1 MRRELAGA
9 RVWVVGASSGIGA
22 ALAEELVRR
31 GAVVAIS
38 ARRRA
43 ELEQV
48 SGGRMH
54 VEPVDVTDA
63 DGTKAAAESVTAALG
78 RIDVVVI
85 SVGVWEP
92 VSVDDWSPAKIR
104 EQLDVHVLGHAR
116 VIEAV
121 LPPMLAE
128 RTGTIVGVASVA
140 AYRGLPGGSGYST
153 AKAALVV
160 MLESMR
166 AELLGRG
173 VQVVTVCPGYVRTK
187 AARPKQLWMI
197 EPEDAARRIADGL
210 VHSKAEI
217 VFPLPMMIAMKTAR
231 MVPVRVWPR
240 IAARLR

>member
-63 DGTKAAAESVTAALG
+63 DETKAAAEGVTAALG

-92 VSVDDWSPAKIR
+92 VSIDDWNPAKIR
-104 EQLDVHVLGHAR
+104 EQLDVHVLGYAR

-121 LPPMLAE
+121 LPSMLAE

-173 VQVVTVCPGYVRTK
+173 VRVVTVCPGYVRTK

-210 VHSKAEI
+210 VHGKAEI
-217 VFPLPMMIAMKTAR
+217 VFPLPMMLAMKTAR